1 MPQFTSDHIFILP
14 HAQEYAL
21 LYDVSIEDVLLTLN
35 DPDTNEGLATGHYTV
50 EKQIGTRRLYV
61 YYYRTLPLQGKTQE
75 YFAIVDFIGYTGVED
90 RPQKSQGRRERHI
103 QTAA

>member
-14 HAQEYAL
+14 HAEEYRAL
-21 LYDVSIEDVLLTLN
+21 YAVTIEAVLTCLN
-35 DPDTNEGLATGHYTV
+35 DPDINEGLATGHFTA
-50 EKQIGTRRLYV
+50 EKQIGTHRLYI

-75 YFAIVDFIGYTGVED
+75 YFAIIDFIGYTGAQD
-90 RPQKSQGRRERHI
+90 RPHNSEEKRERHA